1 MQICE
6 KEVHIKRVIDE
17 SMDDSIELGLI
28 CVWCQLIRFFFFRML
43 ELQSNIK
50 KSLGKNLTP
59 RDLDGLLL
67 DY

>member
-43 ELQSNIK
+43 E
-50 KSLGKNLTP
+50 
-59 RDLDGLLL
+59 
-67 DY
+67 